1 MREWI
6 RHRAGLALTIGL
18 NSASLVGTTAVTSL
32 LGAAYW
38 WLAARRFSP
47 ASVGVAGAA
56 VSAMTLIGV
65 IATVG
70 LTTALIPELGT
81 GGRGRRTPL
90 ITAALAVVTAL
101 GLVLGIVWQLVAG
114 RVSPDLTLSGSGP
127 LTALLFAVGVGLT
140 ALTLVLDQALVGVLR
155 SELQLVRNTAFAAA
169 KLVALAVVA
178 LLPEGRHSATL
189 IYATWCGGQVISLA
203 VLVPMALR
211 IAGRRALAPPRLRA
225 LRGLRR
231 VAIAHHLFN
240 LLLSAPSW
248 ILPLIATAAV
258 SATANAYFYTAWTMA
273 GLVYAGPLALTMV
286 LFALGRRPG
295 GARGPLV
302 LTLALST
309 AWGAASLAGCA
320 LLAFR
325 VLELYGATYAA
336 NSTPVLFILC
346 LAVFPQVVKCH
357 YIALIRLRGRLGSA
371 ILVFTGF
378 GALELGLAVAG
389 ALRHGVQGLAVGW
402 VIAVCVEAVAVLP
415 VLVRALRSPAGP
427 EDRAEEETAEPV
439 EARAV

>member
-1 MREWI
+1 MMRWL
-6 RHRAGLALTIGL
+6 RQRTGLALTIGL

-56 VSAMTLIGV
+56 VSAMSLIGV

-90 ITAALAVVTAL
+90 IAAALTVVTAL
-101 GLVLGIVWQLVAG
+101 GLVLGILWQLVAG
-114 RVSPDLTLSGSGP
+114 RISPDLTLSGSGP
-127 LTALLFAVGVGLT
+127 LTALLFAAGVGLT

-155 SELQLVRNTAFAAA
+155 SELQLVRNTVFAVA
-169 KLVALAVVA
+169 KLAALAVVA
-178 LLPEGRHSATL
+178 VLPEGGHGAAL
-189 IYATWCGGQVISLA
+189 IYATWCGGQVVSVA
-203 VLVPMALR
+203 VLVPVAVR
-211 IAGRRALAPPRLRA
+211 IAGRRALAPPRLSA

-248 ILPLIATAAV
+248 ILPLIVTAAV
-258 SATANAYFYTAWTMA
+258 SATADAYFYTAWTMA
-273 GLVYAGPLALTMV
+273 GLVYAGPMALTMV

-295 GARGPLV
+295 GTRGPLL
-302 LTLALST
+302 LTLGLST
-309 AWGAASLAGCA
+309 AWGIGSLAGCA

-325 VLELYGATYAA
+325 VLELYGLAYAA

-357 YIALIRLRGRLGSA
+357 YIALVRLRRRLSSA

-389 ALRHGVQGLAVGW
+389 ALHDGIRGLAVGW
-402 VIAVCVEAVAVLP
+402 VIAVCIEALAVVP
-415 VLVRALRSPAGP
+415 VLVRALRSPAEPGDA
-427 EDRAEEETAEPV
+427 EDAAEPV
-439 EARAV
+439 EAHAV